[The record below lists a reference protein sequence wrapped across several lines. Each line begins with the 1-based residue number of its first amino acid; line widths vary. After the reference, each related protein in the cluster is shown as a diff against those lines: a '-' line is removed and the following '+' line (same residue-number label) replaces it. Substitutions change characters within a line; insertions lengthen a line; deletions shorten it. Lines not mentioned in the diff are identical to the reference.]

1 MRGIKTGGREVGTPN
16 KISVHVRE
24 LLTSVLEREI
34 EKIPDYLEQIEKPKD
49 KLEALSRLL
58 PYCVGRIQ
66 AIEFK
71 NMTEIEELLAMSPEE
86 RRAEILRLSS

>member
-1 MRGIKTGGREVGTPN
+1 MRGIKTGGREAGTPN
-16 KISVHVRE
+16 KVSVHVRE

-58 PYCVGRIQ
+58 PYCVARIQ

-71 NMTEIEELLAMSPEE
+71 NMTEVEELLAMSPEE